1 MNRIDELKSLI
12 NNCKKTIESSEKEIE
27 MLKFKESAF
36 ERVKIG
42 EEYYSIGKK
51 VTTGEF
57 ISYQL
62 TEGNTPF
69 GEDYFENNNYF
80 LTKERAEEVVNKIN
94 FLLKLERLHDI
105 YCPDYKPDWN
115 NMEENKWYATFDSR
129 DKKYTRFWTN
139 VYLEAVVY
147 FDSKET
153 TEKVCEI
160 LNEELRDEQTK
171 C

>member
-27 MLKFKESAF
+27 MLKSKEPAF
-36 ERVKIG
+36 ERVG
-42 EEYYSIGKK
+42 EGEKYYLVGDATSGRIMAYSSFDEYSEMHKRR
-51 VTTGEF
+51 
-57 ISYQL
+57 
-62 TEGNTPF
+62 
-69 GEDYFENNNYF
+69 FENNNYF
-80 LTKERAEEVVNKIN
+80 LTKERAEEVTDKIN

-105 YCPDYKPDWN
+105 YCPNYKPDWN

-129 DKKYTRFWTN
+129 DKIYTRFWTN

-153 TEKVCEI
+153 ADKVCKI
-160 LNEELRDEQTK
+160 LNNELEDEQTK

>member
-12 NNCKKTIESSEKEIE
+12 ENCKKMIESSEKEIE
-27 MLKFKESAF
+27 MLKSKGPAF
-36 ERVKIG
+36 ERVEESKKYYFIGDFLGKIIDYSTF
-42 EEYYSIGKK
+42 EEESEIHKRR
-51 VTTGEF
+51 
-57 ISYQL
+57 
-62 TEGNTPF
+62 
-69 GEDYFENNNYF
+69 FENNNYF
-80 LTKERAEEVVNKIN
+80 LTDERAEEVADKIN

-105 YCPDYKPDWN
+105 YCPNYKPDWN

-129 DKKYTRFWTN
+129 NKKYTRFWTN

-153 TEKVCEI
+153 AEKVCEI
-160 LNEELRDEQTK
+160 LNKELGDEQTE